1 MLPKKSFAFLID
13 QLLINLLVSFNIS
26 MAINI
31 LHDAPQNFESLFQP
45 TLYGWIIAL
54 LMAYL
59 LPLPKIGTAV
69 GNFCLGSNSKYDTM
83 IGIVLINV
91 VTIVFILTMVFGGI
105 SWGSV
110 MDWLSSLPF
119 TILTGTVVVFL
130 FSGPI
135 TRFASLF
142 LPASKAELN

>member
-54 LMAYL
+54 LMTYL
-59 LPLPKIGTAV
+59 LPLPKAV

-91 VTIVFILTMVFGGI
+91 VTIVFILTTVFGGI

-142 LPASKAELN
+142 LPASRAELD